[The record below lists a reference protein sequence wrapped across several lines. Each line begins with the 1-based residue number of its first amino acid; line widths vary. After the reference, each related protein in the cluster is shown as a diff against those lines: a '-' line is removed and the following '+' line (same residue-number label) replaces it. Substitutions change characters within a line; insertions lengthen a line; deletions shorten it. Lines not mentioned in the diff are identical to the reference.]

1 MRLHDYAASGNCLKV
16 RILIEVLGLD
26 VERVPVDIFGG
37 DTLTDAYGALNPL
50 RETPVLELD
59 DGRAIAQSN
68 AILWYLAS
76 GTRWLPAEVF
86 AQGQVAMW
94 LAFEQERVMGG
105 IGGARFRLLTGRAT
119 ADDPLIRGRLATAR
133 EALDHL
139 ERTLS
144 GQPWLLGDEPTIA
157 DLSNFAYTHVAPDGG
172 LDLAE
177 WPAVARWCDRVRT
190 LPGYPG
196 DLGPYPENARAGAGS
211 SIYG

>member
-1 MRLHDYAASGNCLKV
+1 MARQCLQQRV
-16 RILIEVLGLD
+16 RQPPQQK
-26 VERVPVDIFGG
+26 R
-37 DTLTDAYGALNPL
+37 N
-50 RETPVLELD
+50 REH
-59 DGRAIAQSN
+59 
-68 AILWYLAS
+68 
-76 GTRWLPAEVF
+76 F
-86 AQGQVAMW
+86 
-94 LAFEQERVMGG
+94 
-105 IGGARFRLLTGRAT
+105 GRAT